1 MIRNKLNGYS
11 DQIFDLVLIFN
22 VRMTTVLRKFF
33 SCVSSKYRSNSDDA
47 PEDAEDTK
55 ARSKQIEKDLARDK
69 KKYKSTY
76 RLLLLGNF
84 KS

>member
-1 MIRNKLNGYS
+1 
-11 DQIFDLVLIFN
+11 
-22 VRMTTVLRKFF
+22 MTSVLRKFV
-33 SCVSSKYRSNSDDA
+33 SCVSSKYRSGSDDS

-76 RLLLLGNF
+76 RLLLLGNNPLQYDL
-84 KS
+84 